1 MIVQREGNN
10 WLLITQ
16 PAHAW
21 LAGKLAA
28 AWGNET
34 FGSPSPFEAVIL
46 ATRLHDIGW
55 LDWDASPRLGEDGR
69 PVNFVET
76 NLAETIPIW
85 RRAVNRISL
94 MDPYAA
100 LLVSKHASTIYHRRH
115 EGGADPPE
123 ERSEL
128 EAILAEQEAIQ
139 RQFCDRLSDHPVYGP
154 AVEADQLKIAY
165 RWLRVCDIF
174 SLILCSDALP
184 LSGVIESVPGQ
195 AIGDLTS
202 ISYERPAPFQL
213 VLDPWPYRKPTITL
227 SVQTRRLAENSF
239 QDEASYRTSL
249 SKTPWIPQTVT
260 LSTRTT

>member
-1 MIVQREGNN
+1 MIVRDEANS
-10 WLLITQ
+10 WMLITQ

-28 AWGNET
+28 AWGNDS
-34 FGSPSPFEAVIL
+34 FASPYPFEAVVM

-69 PVNFVET
+69 PVNFVDT

-85 RRAVNRISL
+85 RRAVGRVSL

-100 LLVSKHASTIYHRRH
+100 LLVSKHASTIYRRRH
-115 EGGADPPE
+115 ERGIDPPE
-123 ERSEL
+123 QHSEL
-128 EAILAEQEAIQ
+128 GDMLAEQQANQE
-139 RQFCDRLSDHPVYGP
+139 QFCTRLADHPRYGP
-154 AVEADQLKIAY
+154 AVEADHLKMAY

-184 LSGVIESVPGQ
+184 LSGVIEAVPGKRM
-195 AIGDLTS
+195 GDLTS

-213 VLDPWPYRKPTITL
+213 LLDPSPYKKPIIKL
-227 SVQTRRLAENSF
+227 SVQTRLLAKNSF
-239 QDEASYRTSL
+239 QDETGYRNSLNEASW
-249 SKTPWIPQTVT
+249 TPRTVT
-260 LSTRTT
+260 LTARTV

>member
-1 MIVQREGNN
+1 MIVRREGNN

-69 PVNFVET
+69 PVNFVDT

-85 RRAVNRISL
+85 RRAVGRISL

-100 LLVSKHASTIYHRRH
+100 LLVSKHASTIYRRRH
-115 EGGADPPE
+115 ERGVDPPE
-123 ERSEL
+123 QHSEL
-128 EAILAEQEAIQ
+128 GEMLAEQQVNQE
-139 RQFCDRLSDHPVYGP
+139 QFCSRLADHPLYGP
-154 AVEADQLKIAY
+154 AVEADRLKIAY

-184 LSGVIESVPGQ
+184 LSGVIEAVPGKRMR
-195 AIGDLTS
+195 DLTS

-213 VLDPWPYRKPTITL
+213 LLDPWPYNKPAIKL
-227 SVQTRRLAENSF
+227 SVQTRLLAKNSF
-239 QDEASYRTSL
+239 QDETGFRISL
-249 SKTPWIPQTVT
+249 NEAPWIHQTVT
-260 LSTRTT
+260 VTAA